1 MVSTSLH
8 DTSGFC
14 AVRVMQRHPRAS
26 CLKGLSWRRLRPA
39 PVILLV
45 AFLLV
50 SSWDAVPLL
59 RTASSGHPQALA
71 ATSPLPRPSWSIE
84 VPGYAGVSLGP
95 AGPGRVA
102 LFFSDLP
109 SRYIPNA
116 VRVMTV
122 ALQTGAKLWRGDL
135 SGQVL
140 PQSAGDADRLYLLG
154 RTVSAWDWT
163 TGKRLWT
170 APASDGYW
178 LLAQGGRVVWLAPEG
193 KGQAVVAADGATGRE
208 LWRRTASRGTWVPAT
223 IALGA
228 VYLYGFDQ
236 AGWALTAVDPQTGRT
251 LREAHFP
258 EPPPYELV
266 RLTWSLRHRL
276 FYIEGTIVGA
286 GLDIHSLHATREN
299 LSPAWARPHTR
310 RCEFVTDVLV
320 CEAWFRLNTGKRGRA
335 GIVALQPD
343 TGTELWRR
351 TGPAVDDEVVGEW
364 NGAAIIIR
372 PHGPA
377 SAPAGA
383 LSAVRPR
390 DGRTLWSVPLPPGD
404 AKARVYGPWLV
415 VALDGRPQ
423 GRLDVC
429 DYLGTGCRPARVEAY
444 WLP

>member
-1 MVSTSLH
+1 M
-8 DTSGFC
+8 
-14 AVRVMQRHPRAS
+14 AS
-26 CLKGLSWRRLRPA
+26 VTTALRGIVIVCLSKRLTWRRRPA
-39 PVILLV
+39 PVILLI

-50 SSWDAVPLL
+50 SSWDVVPLL
-59 RTASSGHPQALA
+59 RTASVGDPQALA
-71 ATSPLPRPSWSIE
+71 AASPFPRPAWSFE

-109 SRYIPNA
+109 SVYMPNA

-135 SGQVL
+135 SGHVL
-140 PQSAGDADRLYLLG
+140 PQSAGDPYRLYLLAG

-170 APASDGYW
+170 APAQHSDE
-178 LLAQGGRVVWLAPEG
+178 LLAQDGRVVWLAPEG
-193 KGQAVVAADGATGRE
+193 KGEAVVAADGATGRE

-258 EPPPYELV
+258 EPPPYELNS
-266 RLTWSLRHRL
+266 LTWSQRHRL

-286 GLDIHSLHATREN
+286 GLDIHSLHVTQEN
-299 LSPAWARPHTR
+299 LSPVWDRPHTG

-320 CEAWFRLNTGKRGRA
+320 CEAWFRLDTGERGRA

-343 TGTELWRR
+343 TGKELWRR
-351 TGPAVDDEVVGEW
+351 TGPAVDDDKVVGEW

-372 PHGPA
+372 PHGPT

-390 DGRTLWSVPLPPGD
+390 DGRTMWSVPLRLGD

-415 VALDGRPQ
+415 VALDRPE
-423 GRLDVC
+423 G
-429 DYLGTGCRPARVEAY
+429 RPARVEAY
-444 WLP
+444 RLP